1 MHAGECSAL
10 LIGAFEVCKIGNL
23 RSDLQTF
30 LLKHGAGN
38 SPNKNIYYKQVT
50 VIDLEIQ

>member
-1 MHAGECSAL
+1 MHAGESSAL
-10 LIGAFEVCKIGNL
+10 LIGAFKFAKINRKL

-38 SPNKNIYYKQVT
+38 SPNNNINFIINKSP
-50 VIDLEIQ
+50 